1 MVTFGKQGIQKIFD
15 GGEDQSFADFF
26 TSLKEISVIA
36 VGKIV
41 DEIEEGFV
49 DGVDD
54 VWAFVEYNIT
64 EYNKATAPPVPAGAP
79 PGMSDGM
86 IRMKSQ

>member
-1 MVTFGKQGIQKIFD
+1 M
-15 GGEDQSFADFF
+15 
-26 TSLKEISVIA
+26 
-36 VGKIV
+36 
-41 DEIEEGFV
+41 

-54 VWAFVEYNIT
+54 VWAFIEYNIT